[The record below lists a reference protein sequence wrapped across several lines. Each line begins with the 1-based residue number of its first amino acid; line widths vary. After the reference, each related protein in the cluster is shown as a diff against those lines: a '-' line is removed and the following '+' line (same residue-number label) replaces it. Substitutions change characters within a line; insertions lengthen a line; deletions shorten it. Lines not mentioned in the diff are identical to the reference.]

1 MKKLITS
8 ILISSLCIFNAA
20 SADEFDDMLET
31 VAVVEQVKD
40 VRDGLTVRA
49 EVENYVGQRL
59 WYIGQTRGFFA
70 AATAYQNTY
79 YWYMWRDF
87 HRATGFEK
95 LEIGELLK
103 DN

>member
-8 ILISSLCIFNAA
+8 IFVLLFFGSAF
-20 SADEFDDMLET
+20 ADEFDDMLE
-31 VAVVEQVKD
+31 AVSVIEQVET
-40 VRDGLTVRA
+40 VRDGLAVRA
-49 EVENYVGQRL
+49 EVENYVEQRL
-59 WYIGQTRGFFA
+59 WYIGQKRGFFA
-70 AATAYQNTY
+70 AATAYQNTF

-87 HRATGFEK
+87 HRASGFEK

>member
-1 MKKLITS
+1 MKKLIT

-20 SADEFDDMLET
+20 FADEFDDMLEA
-31 VAVVEQVKD
+31 VAVIEQVEA
-40 VRDGLTVRA
+40 VRDGLSVRA
-49 EVENYVGQRL
+49 EVENYVEQRL
-59 WYIGQTRGFFA
+59 WYIGQKRGFFA
-70 AATAYQNTY
+70 AATAYQNTF

-87 HRATGFEK
+87 HRASGFEK

>member
-8 ILISSLCIFNAA
+8 IFVLLFFGSAF
-20 SADEFDDMLET
+20 ADEFDDMLE
-31 VAVVEQVKD
+31 AVSVIEQVEA
-40 VRDGLTVRA
+40 VHDGLAVRA
-49 EVENYVGQRL
+49 EAENYVEQRL
-59 WYIGQTRGFFA
+59 WYIGQKRGFFA
-70 AATAYQNTY
+70 AATAYQNTF

-87 HRATGFEK
+87 HRASGFEK